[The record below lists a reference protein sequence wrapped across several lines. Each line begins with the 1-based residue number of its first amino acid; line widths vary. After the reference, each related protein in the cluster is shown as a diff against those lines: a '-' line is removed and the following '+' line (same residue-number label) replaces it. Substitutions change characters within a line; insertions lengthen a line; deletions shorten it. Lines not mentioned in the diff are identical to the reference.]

1 MESNVRQL
9 PQSPGAAQRV
19 LPDEFHADSGHVVDL
34 YDAAALIESRGY
46 SDRSLLSKYGYGSV
60 FDLASQLTAAAAE
73 RPVAEKATV
82 AEANPVNS
90 SWMRAGLLI
99 SGAVLAALVQVQ
111 LGAGFLEMIV
121 AGCAG
126 WILGQ
131 AVAGVTWYRLRS
143 DSQGG
148 AARYGGVVAV
158 VCAALAVVLACALAL
173 GGQLGAPGFSLV
185 LGWVAYAL
193 SVSLLVVLDRVV
205 VPLAVMVLTVVI
217 QLLVWLT
224 APQAVGAATPLTVLP
239 ALAAVAVVVGYTV
252 YTVSSGEPDGKRE
265 LTGYRGIAVPV
276 TQAVLLS
283 GALVVALALV
293 PHSHGT
299 AFVATAVLAVACTDP
314 GIVLLRRR
322 LSWFAHRS
330 SSLSWSRRFAWGLA
344 SLAVVATAVLAAGLV
359 VFIVQAT
366 GAAPEHLART
376 VTGSVLF
383 TVLATLSSVLTAFG
397 AQLKGL
403 VPAALALPVMLAVGT
418 LGEGLALVV
427 CALAFAVGLSLL
439 IHEFSDA
446 RVFA

>member
-1 MESNVRQL
+1 MESNVRHL
-9 PQSPGAAQRV
+9 PRPPGTAQHD
-19 LPDEFHADSGHVVDL
+19 LPAEFHADSGRVVDL
-34 YDAAALIESRGY
+34 FDAAALIEFRGY

-60 FDLASQLTAAAAE
+60 FDLAGRLTATGAGRPDPVRTAAPE
-73 RPVAEKATV
+73 TS
-82 AEANPVNS
+82 PVNAA
-90 SWMRAGLLI
+90 WLRTGLLI
-99 SGAVLAALVQVQ
+99 SGAVLAALVQAQ

-126 WILGQ
+126 WVLGQ

-143 DSQGG
+143 DSRAG

-158 VCAALAVVLACALAL
+158 WCAAGAVVMAFSL
-173 GGQLGAPGFSLV
+173 GSTGDLGATGFSLV

-193 SVSLLVVLDRVV
+193 SVSLLVVLDRVA
-205 VPLAVMVLTVVI
+205 VPLAVMVATVVV
-217 QLLVWLT
+217 QLLVRLST
-224 APQAVGAATPLTVLP
+224 PQGTGASAATVLP
-239 ALAAVAVVVGYTV
+239 ALVAVAVIVGYTV
-252 YTVSSGEPDGKRE
+252 YIVSSGEADGKRE

-283 GALVVALALV
+283 GSLVVALSLV
-293 PHSHGT
+293 PTSHGT

-344 SLAVVATAVLAAGLV
+344 CLAVLGTAVLAAGLV
-359 VFIVQAT
+359 VFIVGAT
-366 GAAPEHLART
+366 GAAPEQLGRT
-376 VTGSVLF
+376 VLGSVLF

-403 VPAALALPVMLAVGT
+403 VPAALAVPVMLLVGT
-418 LGEGLALVV
+418 LGGGAALVF